1 MQYKL
6 PGTTIEIRRYSRD
19 VADTILENIF
29 QCKGVV
35 LSQVA
40 VMTGVEPHDVQNWV
54 KRGFLSPP
62 RHRQYSRRQFTRV
75 AIINMLRETMQIDSI
90 LRLLGYINGAL
101 DDESDDAIDDC
112 ELYNLF
118 VNLLGRIGEQLPTE
132 EELARHCDEELAQF
146 TERIPDSRRRVK
158 DVLMVM
164 VYAYFSANA
173 KRRVDML
180 MKEIRAAT

>member
-1 MQYKL
+1 MQQKNGTEMKPERKKRFAPAGGPGGPGGRGPGGPGRGPGGRFMEKPKL
-6 PGTTIEIRRYSRD
+6 KDSKGT
-19 VADTILENIF
+19 
-29 QCKGVV
+29 
-35 LSQVA
+35 
-40 VMTGVEPHDVQNWV
+40 
-54 KRGFLSPP
+54 
-62 RHRQYSRRQFTRV
+62 
-75 AIINMLRETMQIDSI
+75 I

-132 EELARHCDEELAQF
+132 EELGRHCDEELAQF